1 MQQNKISHRDLVI
14 KKKELEN
21 SLGMKIDSD
30 LFKNLYLNAKFNP
43 QINSISKNYINLKP
57 LYLKTKG
64 KLPKAISKM
73 YSDLSSVKYK
83 TENVDKKIINS
94 LKNDGFYVIENFI
107 SNEEVDKIKSDL
119 SSQKFIGS
127 KNNYF
132 NYKDLQNYER
142 LKGNDNYFDSRF
154 HTEMNSSPIKKESS
168 IYSLLTNP
176 FFENVANNYL
186 GSKSFINFCRV
197 IVTKAKDPKYF
208 SDAQISAAANKF
220 HFDYSHLRSIRF
232 FLYLTDVSDT
242 AGPHTFIKSSHEEN
256 FKYPKNKNDFYKT
269 GFRKYYNGTL
279 EGLLKDEWVEKKF
292 SSMDLIRFTGKKG
305 TLIIEDTTGFHKG
318 SNCLKGSREV
328 LLLNYA
334 LSNIGNE
341 NSKSLPLIENT
352 KEIENND
359 VNYSFTEKSRKDFIS
374 NSIHGNKIS
383 IFRKIKKKIL
393 AKSKNYLI

>member
-1 MQQNKISHRDLVI
+1 MQQSKISHGDLNI
-14 KKKELEN
+14 KKKELE
-21 SLGMKIDSD
+21 SSIDMKIDRD

-43 QINSISKNYINLKP
+43 QINSISKSYINLKP

-73 YSDLSSVKYK
+73 YSDLSSAKYK
-83 TENVDKKIINS
+83 TESVDKKIIDS

-107 SNEEVDKIKSDL
+107 SSEEIDEIKSDL
-119 SSQKFIGS
+119 RSQKFIGS

-132 NYKDLQNYER
+132 EYQDLQNYKK
-142 LKGNDNYFDSRF
+142 LKGNDNHFDSRF

-168 IYSLLTNP
+168 IYKLLTNP

-197 IVTKAKDPKYF
+197 IATKAKDPKYF

-242 AGPHTFIKSSHEEN
+242 TGPHTYIKSSHEEN
-256 FKYPKNKNDFYKT
+256 FKYPKNKNDFYET
-269 GFRKYYNGTL
+269 NFRKYYNGTV
-279 EGLLKDEWVEKKF
+279 EGLLKDEWIEKNF
-292 SSMDLIRFTGKKG
+292 SSKDLIRFIGKKG

-318 SNCLKGSREV
+318 SNCLEGSREV

-341 NSKSLPLIENT
+341 NLKSLPLIENT
-352 KEIENND
+352 SDIENNN
-359 VNYSFTEKSRKDFIS
+359 VNYSFSEKSRKDLIS
-374 NSIHGNKIS
+374 NFINDNKIS
-383 IFRKIKKKIL
+383 IFRKIKKKFL
-393 AKSKNYLI
+393 AKSENYLI